1 MKYLNILFFVLL
13 TSNIYSQSYEYIKR
27 LDTIYISFKPSV
39 YNIKIEYPEEKKGFK
54 NKGYLFNYKKEN
66 RRTFRFELDKN
77 NRSENTKIN
86 KSFLRKNK
94 KKTIKTEALN
104 KFNYQ
109 NVSCEIF
116 NQLKI
121 IYIID
126 FSEKK
131 DKNIMLYRVM
141 SMNYCPSIE

>member
-13 TSNIYSQSYEYIKR
+13 TSNTYSQSYEYIKR

-94 KKTIKTEALN
+94 KK
-104 KFNYQ
+104 Q
-109 NVSCEIF
+109 
-116 NQLKI
+116 
-121 IYIID
+121 
-126 FSEKK
+126 
-131 DKNIMLYRVM
+131 
-141 SMNYCPSIE
+141 